1 MKAMNLNKALNKKAQ
16 GFTLIELMIVVAI
29 IGILAAVALPAYREY
44 VATSHGGA
52 AMKGLAGYVS
62 KAQAC
67 IQTGVGCA
75 SLGTEIT
82 ADPKITATPDVAEAA
97 LTALAYDDGTC
108 IVTASITADGGLSY
122 AASANSAGKA
132 TALQCQ
138 EGAGL

>member
-1 MKAMNLNKALNKKAQ
+1 MKGFKKTNAK

-52 AMKGLAGYVS
+52 SMKGLAGYVT

-67 IQTGVGCA
+67 IQTGVGCT
-75 SLGTEIT
+75 SIGTEIT
-82 ADPKITATPDVAEAA
+82 NDSKITATPAVAEA
-97 LTALAYDDGTC
+97 TATSLVYDDATC
-108 IVTASITADGGLSY
+108 SVTATIGADGALSY
-122 AASANSAGKA
+122 SATSTGAGA
-132 TALQCQ
+132 TAAQCQ